1 MEELFSSVNRR
12 LSRYIFRPAAQFSL
26 MADQWRF
33 GVLPDAKKGSFQIR
47 VDGCTV
53 TESDAVI
60 AMVRLN
66 ITGELYKVH
75 LCDMCRSRWRV
86 SDREDP
92 QVLRRQVPRSL
103 LPQVSQLQR
112 NEKKEPAG
120 ISQAPEGGAGQRNRI
135 TDRETGKEDSHVCT
149 VPTEGKQAVR
159 NGLHVS

>member
-1 MEELFSSVNRR
+1 MEVLFSSVNRR

-33 GVLPDAKKGSFQIR
+33 GVLPDANKGSFQIR

-53 TESDAVI
+53 TESDAAI

-86 SDREDP
+86 SDRKIDRFCGDKCREAFYLKSP
-92 QVLRRQVPRSL
+92 
-103 LPQVSQLQR
+103 
-112 NEKKEPAG
+112 NY
-120 ISQAPEGGAGQRNRI
+120 
-135 TDRETGKEDSHVCT
+135 RETKKKNQREYRKRLKEA
-149 VPTEGKQAVR
+149 QA
-159 NGLHVS
+159 NAIA